1 MTLESDKF
9 FDFQSAHEGTH
20 FLSFFTFLICFKCQT
35 VIEWSTL
42 SSWATYPVVV
52 RGSASVMLSIGHC
65 QLLVTGHYV
74 LHLSGSGLLCQ
85 TSRTTTALY
94 IR

>member
-9 FDFQSAHEGTH
+9 VDFQSAHEGTQ

-35 VIEWSTL
+35 ITEWSTL
-42 SSWATYPVVV
+42 SSWATHPVVV
-52 RGSASVMLSIGHC
+52 RGSASVILSIG
-65 QLLVTGHYV
+65 QLLVTSHYV
-74 LHLSGSGLLCQ
+74 LNLSGSRFLCQ